1 MTFTILLLYGPVVYF
16 SERSFG
22 LVLVFSA
29 EDWLLS
35 LGLGVTSSIVQ
46 ISKNKALQYEEP
58 ARLGALM
65 YLQSVL

>member
-1 MTFTILLLYGPVVYF
+1 
-16 SERSFG
+16 
-22 LVLVFSA
+22 LVLGFSA

-35 LGLGVTSSIVQ
+35 VGLGVTSSIVQ

-65 YLQSVL
+65 YLQSVLQLLLDVLFLQTRFSP